1 MFDIKLVDYYF
12 QVCYN
17 NALENLIIWLYQK
30 GKKNVATKSI
40 DINRIQRVKSGR

>member
-1 MFDIKLVDYYF
+1 MFGIKLVDYYF

-30 GKKNVATKSI
+30 GKQHVAIKSI
-40 DINRIQRVKSGR
+40 DINGIQRIKSGR